1 MSENYTDDTV
11 TISRGEYEDFVR
23 DRHTVELICEII
35 RRGRVVSLPLLKVLV
50 GMQDDS
56 EVSGHFPDGI
66 GITIE
71 EVEDL

>member
-35 RRGRVVSLPLLKVLV
+35 RRGRCVSLPLLKVLV
-50 GMQDDS
+50 GLQDSPSD
-56 EVSGHFPDGI
+56 
-66 GITIE
+66 E
-71 EVEDL
+71 EPNYVEEDLA

>member
-35 RRGRVVSLPLLKVLV
+35 RRGRCVSLPLLKVLV
-50 GMQDDS
+50 GLQDSPSD
-56 EVSGHFPDGI
+56 EELNY
-66 GITIE
+66 IE
-71 EVEDL
+71 EDLE

>member
-35 RRGRVVSLPLLKVLV
+35 QRERYVSLPLLKVLV
-50 GMQDDS
+50 GLQDSPSD
-56 EVSGHFPDGI
+56 EELNY
-66 GITIE
+66 IE
-71 EVEDL
+71 EDLV

>member
-35 RRGRVVSLPLLKVLV
+35 RRSRCVSLPLLKVLV
-50 GMQDDS
+50 GLQDSPSD
-56 EVSGHFPDGI
+56 EEPNY
-66 GITIE
+66 IE
-71 EVEDL
+71 EDLS

>member
-35 RRGRVVSLPLLKVLV
+35 RRGRCVSLPLLKVLV
-50 GMQDDS
+50 GLQDSPSD
-56 EVSGHFPDGI
+56 EELNY
-66 GITIE
+66 IE
-71 EVEDL
+71 EDLT

>member
-35 RRGRVVSLPLLKVLV
+35 RRGRCVSLPLLKVLV
-50 GMQDDS
+50 GLQDSPSD
-56 EVSGHFPDGI
+56 EEPNY
-66 GITIE
+66 IE
-71 EVEDL
+71 EDLS

>member
-35 RRGRVVSLPLLKVLV
+35 RRGRCVSLPLLKVLV
-50 GMQDDS
+50 GLQDSPSD
-56 EVSGHFPDGI
+56 EELNY
-66 GITIE
+66 IE
-71 EVEDL
+71 EDLA